1 MSVLPADIV
10 NRALDAIG
18 NKNSVG
24 DLQEGTTEAR
34 VGLRIYSQIV
44 QFVLEQRDW
53 GFARDAV
60 NLTLLK
66 TAPVGGYGV
75 NPWNPVTNP
84 APPWQFSYAYPTGT
98 IKVRSVRPV
107 PAVTPEY
114 APRFNAFVDAY
125 DDQLAQKVILTNLVN
140 AQAVITLQVMNP
152 NEWQEPSFTEAVI
165 AALAGGIER
174 ALRDPADQAAQRGE
188 APQPRQQGGRGQ

>member
-1 MSVLPADIV
+1 MSVLPADII
-10 NRALDAIG
+10 NRALDVIG

-34 VGLRIYSQIV
+34 VGLRMYSQVV

-60 NLTLLK
+60 SLTLLK
-66 TAPVGGYGV
+66 TAPVGGYGSG
-75 NPWNPVTNP
+75 PWNPVTNP
-84 APPWQFSYAYPTGT
+84 APPWQYEYSYPTGT

-114 APRFNAFVDAY
+114 LPRYDAFVEAY
-125 DDQLAQKVILTNLVN
+125 DDQLAQKCILTNLVN
-140 AQAVITLQVMNP
+140 AQAVITLQVMDP
-152 NEWQEPSFTEAVI
+152 NEWQEPGFTEAVI
-165 AALAGGIER
+165 AALASGIER
-174 ALRDPADQAAQRGE
+174 ALRDPADQMAVQGE
-188 APQPRQQGGRGQ
+188 RQQQRPEQARQK

>member
-44 QFVLEQRDW
+44 QFVLGQRDW
-53 GFARDAV
+53 AFARDAV
-60 NLTLLK
+60 DLKQLK
-66 TAPVGGYGV
+66 TAPIGGYGMNV
-75 NPWNPVTNP
+75 WDPLNNPP
-84 APPWQFSYAYPTGT
+84 PPWQFEFAYPDGT

-114 APRFNAFVDAY
+114 APRFNAFVEAY
-125 DDQLAQKVILTNLVN
+125 DSDLAQKVILTNLPD
-140 AQAVITLQVMNP
+140 AQAVITLQVMDP
-152 NEWQEPSFTEAVI
+152 NEWQDPMFTEAVI
-165 AALAGGIER
+165 AALAAGIER
-174 ALRDPADQAAQRGE
+174 SLRDPADQAAQRE
-188 APQPRQQGGRGQ
+188 QAAQPRQQGQRGQ